1 MAFKKGDTYTVSTK
15 KDPLHLRK
23 TPNGTVI
30 THIPKGAKV
39 KIANASK
46 CSSTWLYVTYNSKTG
61 YAYKKYLTG
70 TETKPK
76 NTGKGKGTVLNT
88 GTTGG
93 NINGGLKPTVITD
106 KGKTDK
112 NYVKSSKGKIASSQD
127 INKILNYKAQMKSSG
142 LYDRNQLASLRYTKY
157 FRYGHIDPYFN
168 IANTREY
175 LFFTRP
181 NLHIQNLSMTRLNTQ
196 IENYPYFQ
204 EMFNRYKAV
213 LDQLQIPKNQ
223 WGNSLSPLLSY
234 HVTSTL
240 DLPSVSSKTVDGP
253 QNIFGISVNYRGD
266 GRQSDYGH
274 EFSLQFTDD
283 KLLTCYRYFKTW
295 EEYQR
300 LKNDGMISPPWKD
313 SKNKYWFQANK
324 ILHDQIGIYKIIVGE
339 DGREIIYY
347 AYAYGCFPKS
357 VPRDSFSELKD
368 NPTYNIDW
376 YSHRIIDMDPR
387 ILSNF
392 NTVSGIGSVSPSGF
406 NKFSFLNEQ
415 QAESAA
421 KALHNV
427 PGQKDPDDDQI
438 ARRSLAYMGYQS
450 DMQPVSY
457 PFIHRCKNPNHPSG
471 YSYQLLW
478 YAPPKTY
485 PKESTRIVFKEGE
498 TIASNL
504 VTNSNDVKI

>member
-1 MAFKKGDTYTVSTK
+1 MAIKKGDTYKVSTK
-15 KDPLHLRK
+15 NDPLNLRK
-23 TPNGTVI
+23 SPNGTII
-30 THIPKGAKV
+30 TSIPKNAKV

-46 CSSTWLYVTYNSKTG
+46 CTSTWLYVTYSSKTG
-61 YAYKKYLTG
+61 YAFKKYLTKVKN
-70 TETKPK
+70 KPSSNNGPNKSIVGEIRDNNNPDRK
-76 NTGKGKGTVLNT
+76 NNVQSLEN
-88 GTTGG
+88 
-93 NINGGLKPTVITD
+93 
-106 KGKTDK
+106 K
-112 NYVKSSKGKIASSQD
+112 NKIKESQD
-127 INKILNYKAQMKSSG
+127 INNILNYKAQMKSSG
-142 LYDRNQLASLRYTKY
+142 LYDRSQLASLRYEKY

-175 LFFTRP
+175 IFFTKP
-181 NLHIQNLSMTRLNTQ
+181 NLHIQNLGMTRLNTNL
-196 IENYPYFQ
+196 ENYPYFQ
-204 EMFNRYKAV
+204 EMFNRYKSV

-223 WGNSLSPLLSY
+223 WTNSLSPLLSY

-240 DLPSVSSKTVDGP
+240 DLPSVNAKTIDGP
-253 QNIFGISVNYRGD
+253 ENIYGIGVSYRGD

-295 EEYQR
+295 EEYER
-300 LKNDGMISPPWKD
+300 LKKDGIVTAPWKD
-313 SKNKYWFQANK
+313 SDNKYWFQANK

-357 VPRDSFSELKD
+357 VPRDSFSELKE

-376 YSHRIIDMDPR
+376 YCHRVIDMDPR

-392 NTVSGIGSVSPSGF
+392 NAISGIGSVNAGGF
-406 NKFSFLNEQ
+406 DKFSFLNEFY
-415 QAESAA
+415 ASAA
-421 KALHNV
+421 LKSLKNI
-427 PGQKDPDDDQI
+427 PGKKDPDNNQV

-457 PFIHRCKNPNHPSG
+457 PFIHRCANPNHPSG

-478 YAPPKTY
+478 YAPEGTY
-485 PKESTRIVFKEGE
+485 PKKDTKIVFSDEEIKSMA
-498 TIASNL
+498 TNL
-504 VTNSNDVKI
+504 IK